1 MAVISSD
8 GSAAGIVVNVS
19 ANFSQVMSLLHIQNS
34 VSASLKRSGDFGTA
48 EWDGND
54 PRFLIL
60 KRIPKTTEVK
70 KGDTILTSSVSF
82 NFPPGYMVGT
92 ISEINFDNA
101 NGMYL
106 LKVKTSAN
114 FYNLQQVHVIENL
127 DYNEQVKLNAETK
140 VKIEQVKKSP
150 R

>member
-1 MAVISSD
+1 
-8 GSAAGIVVNVS
+8 
-19 ANFSQVMSLLHIQNS
+19 SLLHIQNS

-70 KGDTILTSSVSF
+70 KGDTVLTSSVSF

-140 VKIEQVKKSP
+140 VKIEQAKKSP